1 MPAASL
7 ADDRELWQEC
17 SGVPAE
23 DAVADG
29 RLSAMALR
37 VLRLS
42 GAPEYL
48 GAASAIGRA
57 APPGGALELALL
69 ALAHGD
75 TARAYD
81 HLAVAA
87 ADPSRAG
94 GGTARYLLAS
104 PAQRLWRIAE
114 GHAEQGLTRAAASGF
129 LACRVAPGGDRYT
142 DVSEQLSGLTQ
153 SDRRVF

>member
-1 MPAASL
+1 VGGLGPRARSAA
-7 ADDRELWQEC
+7 
-17 SGVPAE
+17 
-23 DAVADG
+23 G
-29 RLSAMALR
+29 RSA
-37 VLRLS
+37 
-42 GAPEYL
+42 GT
-48 GAASAIGRA
+48 G
-57 APPGGALELALL
+57 ALL

-75 TARAYD
+75 PARAYD

-114 GHAEQGLTRAAASGF
+114 YHAEQGLTRAAASGF
-129 LACRVAPGGDRYT
+129 LACRVARGGDRYPN
-142 DVSEQLSGLTQ
+142 VSERMSALTL